1 MKFRSSK
8 AIIAPIAV
16 SIIVLVIVSIIVS
29 MLSVAGS
36 AVNANPKDNAYHY
49 MKNGIDDQLYNEWWY
64 FNGRDDSTGTGF
76 MLTFLL
82 SDPDNLTSL
91 RRILVQAVLLQE
103 GEPAM
108 TGSHHSGGFGADR
121 SRAMFDMDKSGF
133 STDETG
139 IINVWGE
146 VRDEA
151 TGQPFRWDLT
161 YEPAADPWY
170 AIPTQAKV
178 GQSGW
183 VKWLVYM
190 PSANVTGSI
199 TIGNRTVDFNGT
211 GYHDHIWGRFSLSDS
226 QFTWAE
232 ASDPARNFTL
242 SYREIS
248 GGEREA
254 YVGVKKDDQAID
266 FSGRQVDVNCTEY
279 SEYAFDNATGV
290 YPARCNVRGDNGKWS
305 LELEVRVL
313 ESIPMLLDYPRPMP
327 DRLDLQQLA
336 LLQGTLRSKSGEE
349 YVFQVRGFS
358 GYSGAK
364 IWNRD

>member
-8 AIIAPIAV
+8 INMILIASTV
-16 SIIVLVIVSIIVS
+16 VLIIVPIIIS

-76 MLTFLL
+76 ILTFLL

-103 GEPAM
+103 GQPPI
-108 TGSHHSGGFGADR
+108 TGSHQSGGFGADR
-121 SRAMFDMDKSGF
+121 SLAMFDMDKSGF
-133 STDETG
+133 STDEMG
-139 IINVWGE
+139 RINVRGE
-146 VRDEA
+146 VEDKA

-178 GQSGW
+178 GQTGW
-183 VKWLVYM
+183 MKWLVYM
-190 PSANVTGSI
+190 PSARVTGNF
-199 TIGNRTVDFNGT
+199 TVGNRTVDVNGT
-211 GYHDHIWGRFSLSDS
+211 GYHDHIWGRFPLSDS

-232 ASDPARNFTL
+232 ASDPDENFSL

-254 YVGVKKDDQAID
+254 FIGVQKDDLALD
-266 FSGRQVDVNCTEY
+266 FSGRQVNVNYTEY
-279 SEYAFDNATGV
+279 SEYAFDNATGI
-290 YPARCNVRGDNGKWS
+290 YPARYNVLADNGKWS
-305 LELEVRVL
+305 LELEVMVQ
-313 ESIPMLLDYPRPMP
+313 ESIPTVLDYPWPTV

-336 LLQGTLRSKSGEE
+336 LLKGRLISKSGEE
-349 YVFQVRGFS
+349 YVFLERGFS

-364 IWNRD
+364 LWNRD

>member
-8 AIIAPIAV
+8 INIILIAPIV
-16 SIIVLVIVSIIVS
+16 VIIIVSIIIS
-29 MLSVAGS
+29 MFSVAGS

-64 FNGRDDSTGTGF
+64 FNGEDNGTHF

-91 RRILVQAVLLQE
+91 RKILVQAVLLQD
-103 GEPAM
+103 GEPPM

-121 SRAMFDMDKSGF
+121 SLTMFDMDKSGF
-133 STDETG
+133 STDEMG

-146 VRDEA
+146 VEDKA
-151 TGQPFRWDLT
+151 AGQPFRWDLT
-161 YEPAADPWY
+161 YEPVADPWY

-178 GQSGW
+178 DQFGW
-183 VKWLVYM
+183 MKWLVYM
-190 PSANVTGSI
+190 PAASVTGSI
-199 TIGNRTVDFNGT
+199 TIGNRTVDINGT
-211 GYHDHIWGRFSLSDS
+211 GYHDHVWGRFPLSDS

-232 ASDPARNFTL
+232 ASNPAENFSL

-254 YVGVKKDDQAID
+254 YVGVQKDDETIE
-266 FSGRQVDVNCTEY
+266 FSGRQVNVNYTEY

-290 YPARCNVRGDNGKWS
+290 YPARYNILADNSKWS
-305 LELEVRVL
+305 LELAVRVQ
-313 ESIPMLLDYPRPMP
+313 ESIPTALDYPRQTA

-336 LLQGTLRSKSGEE
+336 LLHGTLRSKSGEE

-358 GYSGAK
+358 GYSGVK

>member
-1 MKFRSSK
+1 MKIKSGKISL
-8 AIIAPIAV
+8 IIIL
-16 SIIVLVIVSIIVS
+16 IIVLIIALIICS

-64 FNGRDDSTGTGF
+64 FNGEDDGTHF

-91 RRILVQAVLLQE
+91 RRIMVQAVLLQE
-103 GEPAM
+103 GERSW
-108 TGSHHSGGFGADR
+108 TGSHYSGGFGADR
-121 SRAMFDMDKSGF
+121 SLAMFDMDKSGF
-133 STDETG
+133 SADERG

-146 VRDEA
+146 VKDEA

-161 YEPAADPWY
+161 YESAADPLY

-178 GQSGW
+178 DQFGW
-183 VKWLVYM
+183 MKWLVYM
-190 PSANVTGSI
+190 PSARVTGSI
-199 TIGNRTVDFNGT
+199 TIGNRTLALNGT
-211 GYHDHIWGRFSLSDS
+211 GYHDHIWGRFPLSDS

-232 ASDPARNFTL
+232 ANDPAEHFSL

-248 GGEREA
+248 GGEKEA
-254 YVGVKKDDQAID
+254 YIGVHKDDEQID
-266 FSGRQVDVNCTEY
+266 FSGRQVNVNYTEY
-279 SEYAFDNATGV
+279 SEYGLDNATAI
-290 YPARCNVRGDNGKWS
+290 YPARYNVQADNGKWR
-305 LELEVRVL
+305 LELEVAVQ
-313 ESIPMLLDYPRPMP
+313 ESIATLLDYPWPTA
-327 DRLDLQQLA
+327 DRVDLQQLA

-358 GYSGAK
+358 GYSS
-364 IWNRD
+364 